1 MTMRNDHADVAEMV
15 ASLADKRRGLPGK
28 RLAGGALPGIGFA
41 GPMGAGKDTTAAAI
55 ADVLR
60 HPSMAHVAGGRA
72 ARRVAFADVLKREAY
87 RQALAVKSILTLRS
101 GVESALDVERA
112 IVEDE
117 ALCAAFMPAGAPI
130 PGGLVGVYCQIVAEA
145 EREGDT
151 DAWDEETF
159 IAVKTPAKRVA
170 YQLLGQAV
178 RSVDSGYWVRAAVE
192 SVDWGR
198 EFPIFTDV
206 RMPNEVAALY
216 DAGAPV
222 VCLRVSPQVQRER
235 LMGRDGSLPSGEAL
249 RHETETALDEAVQ
262 CGAVPVV
269 GASQGSA
276 HQVALRVLK
285 AVGAL

>member
-1 MTMRNDHADVAEMV
+1 MRSAAAELSMV
-15 ASLADKRRGLPGK
+15 SLVGKRDALTGK
-28 RLAGGALPGIGFA
+28 RLAGGALPGIGLA
-41 GPMGAGKDTTAAAI
+41 GSMGAGKDTTGEAI

-60 HPSMAHVAGGRA
+60 HPSVAHVAGGRA
-72 ARRVAFADVLKREAY
+72 ARRVAFADVLKRVAY
-87 RQALAVKSILTLRS
+87 RQVLTVKSILALRR
-101 GVESALDVERA
+101 GAESALDVERA

-117 ALCAAFMPAGAPI
+117 ALCAAFMPAGAPL
-130 PGGLVGVYCQIVAEA
+130 PGGLVGAYCQIVADS

-151 DAWDEETF
+151 GAWDEDVF
-159 IAVKTPAKRVA
+159 ISVKTPAKRVA
-170 YQLLGQAV
+170 YQLLGQTV

-192 SVDWGR
+192 SVDWER

-235 LMGRDGSLPSGEAL
+235 LLARDGSMPSEEAL
-249 RHETETALDEAVQ
+249 HHETETALDEAVQ

-269 GASQGSA
+269 DASQGSA
-276 HQVALRVLK
+276 HQVALRALK
-285 AVGAL
+285 TVAAL

>member
-1 MTMRNDHADVAEMV
+1 MRNDHAEVSEQVAR
-15 ASLADKRRGLPGK
+15 LADKRRTLAGQ
-28 RLAGGALPGIGFA
+28 RLAGGALPGIGLA
-41 GPMGAGKDTTAAAI
+41 GPMGAGKDTTGEAI

-60 HPSMAHVAGGRA
+60 HPSMTRVAGGRA
-72 ARRVAFADVLKREAY
+72 PRRVAFADVLKREAY
-87 RQALAVKSILTLRS
+87 RQALAVKNILTLRR

-117 ALCAAFMPAGAPI
+117 ALCAAFMPAGAPL
-130 PGGLVGVYCQIVAEA
+130 PGGLVGLYCQIVADAQRERVGEEA
-145 EREGDT
+145 
-151 DAWDEETF
+151 F
-159 IAVKTPAKRVA
+159 ISVKTPAKRVA

-178 RSVDSGYWVRAAVE
+178 RRVDPGYWVRAAVNG
-192 SVDWGR
+192 VDWER

-235 LMGRDGSLPSGEAL
+235 LMGRDGALPSEEAL

-269 GASQGSA
+269 DASHGSA
-276 HQVALRVLK
+276 RQVALRVLK
-285 AVGAL
+285 TAGAL

>member
-1 MTMRNDHADVAEMV
+1 MRNDYAEV
-15 ASLADKRRGLPGK
+15 PEQASRLAGKRRTLAGR
-28 RLAGGALPGIGFA
+28 RLAGGALPGIGLA

-60 HPSMAHVAGGRA
+60 HPSVAHVAGGRA
-72 ARRVAFADVLKREAY
+72 ARRVAFADALKREAY
-87 RQALAVKSILTLRS
+87 RQALAVKTVLTLRS

-112 IVEDE
+112 IVEDA
-117 ALCAAFMPAGAPI
+117 ALCEAFMPVGAPL
-130 PGGLVGVYCQIVAEA
+130 PGGLVGLYCQIVADA

-151 DAWDEETF
+151 GAWDEGAF

-178 RSVDSGYWVRAAVE
+178 RGVDSGYWVRAAVE
-192 SVDWGR
+192 NVDWGS

-222 VCLRVSPQVQRER
+222 VCLRVSPEVQRER
-235 LMGRDGSLPSGEAL
+235 LMGRDGSLPSVEAL
-249 RHETETALDEAVQ
+249 HHETETALDEAVR

-269 GASQGSA
+269 DASQGSA
-276 HQVALRVLK
+276 HQVALRVLE
-285 AVGAL
+285 AAIAL

>member
-1 MTMRNDHADVAEMV
+1 MVSGADELSMV
-15 ASLADKRRGLPGK
+15 GLVGKRDALAGK
-28 RLAGGALPGIGFA
+28 RLAGGALPGIGLA
-41 GPMGAGKDTTAAAI
+41 GSMGSGKDTTAAAL
-55 ADVLR
+55 ADLLR
-60 HPSMAHVAGGRA
+60 HPSVAHVAGGRA

-117 ALCAAFMPAGAPI
+117 ALCAAFMPAGAPL
-130 PGGLVGVYCQIVAEA
+130 PGGLVGAYCQIVADS

-151 DAWDEETF
+151 GAWDEDVF
-159 IAVKTPAKRVA
+159 ISVKTPAKRVA
-170 YQLLGQAV
+170 YQLLGQTV
-178 RSVDSGYWVRAAVE
+178 RSVDSGYWVRAAVNG
-192 SVDWGR
+192 VDWEC

-222 VCLRVSPQVQRER
+222 VCLRVSPEVQRER
-235 LMGRDGSLPSGEAL
+235 LLARDGSMPSESAL
-249 RHETETALDEAVQ
+249 AHETETALDEAVQ

-269 GASQGSA
+269 DASHGSA
-276 HQVALRVLK
+276 HRVALRALK
-285 AVGAL
+285 TVSAL

>member
-1 MTMRNDHADVAEMV
+1 MRSAAAELSMV
-15 ASLADKRRGLPGK
+15 TLVHKRDALTSK
-28 RLAGGALPGIGFA
+28 RLVGGALHGIGLA
-41 GPMGAGKDTTAAAI
+41 GSMGSGKDTTAAAL
-55 ADVLR
+55 AGLLR
-60 HPSMAHVAGGRA
+60 HPSVAHVAGGRA

-112 IVEDE
+112 IVEDA
-117 ALCAAFMPAGAPI
+117 ALCESFMPAGAPL
-130 PGGLVGVYCQIVAEA
+130 PGGLVGLYCQIVADA

-170 YQLLGQAV
+170 YQLLGQTV
-178 RSVDSGYWVRAAVE
+178 RGVDSGYWVRAAVNG
-192 SVDWGR
+192 VDWER

-206 RMPNEVAALY
+206 RMPNEVEALY

-235 LMGRDGSLPSGEAL
+235 LMGRDGALPSEEAL
-249 RHETETALDEAVQ
+249 HHETETALDVAVQ

-269 GASQGSA
+269 DASDGAPERA
-276 HQVALRVLK
+276 ALRVLK
-285 AVGAL
+285 TVSAL

>member
-1 MTMRNDHADVAEMV
+1 MRSAAAELSMV
-15 ASLADKRRGLPGK
+15 GLVGKRDALAGK
-28 RLAGGALPGIGFA
+28 RLAGGALPGIGLA
-41 GPMGAGKDTTAAAI
+41 GPMGAGKDTTGEAI

-60 HPSMAHVAGGRA
+60 HPSVAHVAGGRA

-117 ALCAAFMPAGAPI
+117 ALCAAFMPAGAPL
-130 PGGLVGVYCQIVAEA
+130 PGGLVGAYCQIVADS

-151 DAWDEETF
+151 GAWDEDAF

-170 YQLLGQAV
+170 YQLLGQTV
-178 RSVDSGYWVRAAVE
+178 RSVDSGYWVRAAVD
-192 SVDWGR
+192 SVDWGS

-235 LMGRDGSLPSGEAL
+235 LLARDGSMPSESAL
-249 RHETETALDEAVQ
+249 AHETETALDEAVQ

-269 GASQGSA
+269 DASQGSA
-276 HQVALRVLK
+276 HQVALRALK
-285 AVGAL
+285 MARAL

>member
-1 MTMRNDHADVAEMV
+1 MGNAAAELSMV
-15 ASLADKRRGLPGK
+15 GLVGKRDALAGK
-28 RLAGGALPGIGFA
+28 RLAGGALPGIGLA
-41 GPMGAGKDTTAAAI
+41 GPMGAGKDTTAGALT
-55 ADVLR
+55 DLLR
-60 HPSMAHVAGGRA
+60 HPSVAHVAGGRA
-72 ARRVAFADVLKREAY
+72 AHRVAFADVLKREAY

-117 ALCAAFMPAGAPI
+117 ALCAAFMPAGAPL
-130 PGGLVGVYCQIVAEA
+130 PGGLVGAYCQIVADA

-151 DAWDEETF
+151 GAWDEDVF
-159 IAVKTPAKRVA
+159 ISVKTPAKRVA
-170 YQLLGQAV
+170 YQLLGQTV
-178 RSVDSGYWVRAAVE
+178 RSVDSGYWVRAAVNG
-192 SVDWGR
+192 VDWER

-235 LMGRDGSLPSGEAL
+235 LLARDGSMPSESAL
-249 RHETETALDEAVQ
+249 AHETETALDEAVQ

-269 GASQGSA
+269 DASQGSA
-276 HQVALRVLK
+276 HQVALRALK
-285 AVGAL
+285 MARAL

>member
-1 MTMRNDHADVAEMV
+1 MRSAAAELSM
-15 ASLADKRRGLPGK
+15 ATLARKRDALTGK

-41 GPMGAGKDTTAAAI
+41 GPMGAGKDTAAAAL
-55 ADVLR
+55 ADLLR
-60 HPSMAHVAGGRA
+60 HPSVAHVAGGRA
-72 ARRVAFADVLKREAY
+72 ARRVAFADVLKREAH
-87 RQALAVKSILTLRS
+87 RQALAVKNILTLRG

-117 ALCAAFMPAGAPI
+117 ALCAAFMPAGAPL
-130 PGGLVGVYCQIVAEA
+130 PGGLVGVYCQIVADA

-151 DAWDEETF
+151 GAWDEDAF

-178 RSVDSGYWVRAAVE
+178 RSVDSGYWVRAAVNG
-192 SVDWGR
+192 VDWER

-235 LMGRDGSLPSGEAL
+235 LLARDGSLPSESAL
-249 RHETETALDEAVQ
+249 SHETETALDGAVR

-269 GASQGSA
+269 DASHGSA
-276 HQVALRVLK
+276 HRVALRVLE
-285 AVGAL
+285 AAIAL

>member
-1 MTMRNDHADVAEMV
+1 MRSAAAELSMV
-15 ASLADKRRGLPGK
+15 GLVGKRDALAGK
-28 RLAGGALPGIGFA
+28 RLAGGALPGIGLA
-41 GPMGAGKDTTAAAI
+41 GPMGAGKDTTGEAI

-60 HPSMAHVAGGRA
+60 HPSVAHVAGGRA

-117 ALCAAFMPAGAPI
+117 ALCAAFMPAGAPL
-130 PGGLVGVYCQIVAEA
+130 PGGLVGAYCQIVADS

-151 DAWDEETF
+151 GAWDEDAF

-170 YQLLGQAV
+170 YQLLGQTV
-178 RSVDSGYWVRAAVE
+178 RSVDSGYWVRAAVNG
-192 SVDWGR
+192 VDWER

-235 LMGRDGSLPSGEAL
+235 LLARDGSMPSESAL
-249 RHETETALDEAVQ
+249 AHETETALDEAVQ

-269 GASQGSA
+269 DASQGSA
-276 HQVALRVLK
+276 HQVALRALK
-285 AVGAL
+285 MARAL

>member
-1 MTMRNDHADVAEMV
+1 M
-15 ASLADKRRGLPGK
+15 LL
-28 RLAGGALPGIGFA
+28 
-41 GPMGAGKDTTAAAI
+41 
-55 ADVLR
+55 
-60 HPSMAHVAGGRA
+60 
-72 ARRVAFADVLKREAY
+72 AFADVLKREAY

-112 IVEDE
+112 IVEDA
-117 ALCAAFMPAGAPI
+117 ALCESFMPADAPL
-130 PGGLVGVYCQIVAEA
+130 PGGLVGAYCQIVADA

-151 DAWDEETF
+151 GAWDEDVF
-159 IAVKTPAKRVA
+159 ISVKTPAKRVA

-178 RSVDSGYWVRAAVE
+178 RGVDSGYWVRAAVNG
-192 SVDWGR
+192 VDWER

-222 VCLRVSPQVQRER
+222 VCLRVSPEVQRER
-235 LMGRDGSLPSGEAL
+235 LLGRDGSLPSVEAL

-269 GASQGSA
+269 DASQGNA
-276 HQVALRVLK
+276 HQVALSALK
-285 AVGAL
+285 TAGAL

>member
-1 MTMRNDHADVAEMV
+1 MRSAAAELSMV
-15 ASLADKRRGLPGK
+15 GLVGKRDALAGK
-28 RLAGGALPGIGFA
+28 RLAGGALPGMGLA
-41 GPMGAGKDTTAAAI
+41 GPMGAGKDTTGEAI

-60 HPSMAHVAGGRA
+60 HPSVAHVAGGRA

-117 ALCAAFMPAGAPI
+117 ALCAAFMPAGAPL
-130 PGGLVGVYCQIVAEA
+130 PGGLVGAYCQIVADS

-151 DAWDEETF
+151 GAWDEDAF

-170 YQLLGQAV
+170 YQFLGQTV
-178 RSVDSGYWVRAAVE
+178 RSVDSGYWVRAAVNG
-192 SVDWGR
+192 VDWER

-235 LMGRDGSLPSGEAL
+235 LLARDGSMPSEGAL
-249 RHETETALDEAVQ
+249 AHETETALDEAVQ

-269 GASQGSA
+269 DASHGSA
-276 HQVALRVLK
+276 HRVALRVL
-285 AVGAL
+285 GAASAL